1 MMLLD
6 RYLVREFTR
15 WFGLI
20 LSVFVL
26 LYLLVDFF
34 GRLRMFLSNSAL
46 PSQMAAYFLYNLP
59 MIISL
64 TLPAAVLVATLL
76 TLGTLSRHSE
86 IIAMKACGISLY
98 RIFLPIVLCAGLLSI
113 FNFLNG
119 EFLVPEANQRAEHIK
134 RVEIQK
140 KEPRGTFKRNELWY
154 RGEKGIY
161 NFKVFDVETRTLH
174 GITIN
179 HLDARFHL
187 TSRIDAEWAEWKEGR
202 WLFHNVMIARFA
214 DGEFPELTW
223 AEHQA
228 VDLPESPSDFQVVQK
243 DADQMGYFEL
253 SAYVR
258 KLRAEGYDV
267 TRYAA
272 DLHGKLAFSFV
283 SLILVLIG
291 VSFSV
296 ISERGG
302 GAARSI
308 AAGIVL
314 GFSYWLLHAF
324 ALSLGRSGTL
334 PPLLAAWTANLVFF
348 VLAVFLVRRVQ
359 T

>member
-26 LYLLVDFF
+26 MYLLVDFF
-34 GRLRMFLSNSAL
+34 GRLRMFLSNNAL

-59 MIISL
+59 MIVSL

-86 IIAMKACGISLY
+86 IIAMKACGVSLY
-98 RIFLPIVLCAGLLSI
+98 RVFLPIVLCAGALSI

-119 EFLVPEANQRAEHIK
+119 EFLVPEANQRAEQIK

-161 NFKVFDVETRTLH
+161 NFKVFDAGTRTLH

-179 HLDARFHL
+179 LLDARFRL
-187 TSRIDAEWAEWKEGR
+187 TSRIDAEWAEWREGR

-214 DGEFPELTW
+214 DVEFPELTW
-223 AEHQA
+223 AEQQS
-228 VDLPESPSDFQVVQK
+228 VDLPESPPDFQVVQK
-243 DADQMGYFEL
+243 DANQMGYFEL
-253 SAYVR
+253 RAYVR
-258 KLRAEGYDV
+258 KLRTEGYDV

-272 DLHGKLAFSFV
+272 DLHGKLAFSLV

-308 AAGIVL
+308 ASGIVL

-334 PPLLAAWTANLVFF
+334 PPLLAAWTANLVF
-348 VLAVFLVRRVQ
+348 VVMAVFLIRRVQ